1 MTLSIPVF
9 LAKNSNSNRAQVRQ
23 LENKRQILVIL
34 AIVATILVLDSAFLV
49 ISLAL
54 LAYTPTEVALIRYVV
69 ASLTLIIYAFIKG
82 MGLPGGRDL
91 VAIALLGLIGFTI
104 YNLSFISLVA
114 LVISWLWLGEVP
126 TPIALGGGVII
137 FFGVFLVNRRT

>member
-54 LAYTPTEVALIRYVV
+54 LAYTPTEVAFLRYVV